1 LFFSSFLLLFV
12 FFAHVV
18 SSLAYPNLLGN
29 KMLGGGC
36 GKRCYEIGVYVVGLS
51 WQLYYMNAVI
61 WSENLHVNLVCVV
74 PVNEFLV

>member
-1 LFFSSFLLLFV
+1 MF
-12 FFAHVV
+12 
-18 SSLAYPNLLGN
+18 
-29 KMLGGGC
+29 GC